1 MSISPEP
8 LIDFTDEDNSSR
20 DTKRRPP
27 PPPPPHSSTK
37 PIIRSKTA
45 GDMSAYAKKPILPPH
60 RKPLPSLP
68 SHQVTSETS
77 LSSKRPPP
85 PPKPKALG
93 RTVSLEITSQT
104 NKEKE
109 ISNST
114 RRINKPLPPPPNRS
128 IPEKPQRNSSYI
140 PSKSP
145 SPVENLTVIKQ
156 TTPTS
161 DDELQNEEL
170 LVDLTPPSDHGGL
183 DQDTS
188 FVTIAMDTP
197 PPSSEDGSQ
206 KTNSPLSSATTV
218 RSSSTRRAQPICLPK
233 PISRELVYEEKE
245 HSRNAFKQ
253 LNILREKEELCD
265 VVLVVDEAEIKAHKI
280 VLAACSPY
288 FESMFIGEFA
298 EPDGEPI
305 IIEEIEE
312 VALIALVDFAYT
324 SCIKLSQTNV
334 YTLFEAADL
343 LQFQG
348 VKNACF
354 RFFKSQMNKTNCI
367 RTWLFAESHNC
378 TELIEASLKFI
389 EVNFLDI
396 VRGREFLAVEADT
409 VCRIVEL
416 EDLAIACEEQ
426 VYEAVLGWLNHDIE
440 ERQQYAS
447 KILQNVRF
455 PSMNREYLM
464 HICDHEAII
473 RDDPDCIPLI
483 ISAIESHMSNVR
495 GTLKKKMK
503 KQDKQLPRTAAM
515 AVEVS
520 NLRLV
525 VRGSFCQGNDMY
537 FFILYIVSSSSKI
550 VDH

>member
-1 MSISPEP
+1 MSTSPEP
-8 LIDFTDEDNSSR
+8 LIDFTDEDNSSSH
-20 DTKRRPP
+20 TKRRPP

-37 PIIRSKTA
+37 PLIRSKTA
-45 GDMSAYAKKPILPPH
+45 GDVSAYTKRPILPPH
-60 RKPLPSLP
+60 KKPLPPVPNNQITLDTTLP
-68 SHQVTSETS
+68 
-77 LSSKRPPP
+77 SKRPPP

-109 ISNST
+109 IGTSN
-114 RRINKPLPPPPNRS
+114 RGINKPLPPPPS
-128 IPEKPQRNSSYI
+128 IKPILERPQRNSSYI

-145 SPVENLTVIKQ
+145 SPVEDLAVIKQ

-188 FVTIAMDTP
+188 FVTIAIDTP

-218 RSSSTRRAQPICLPK
+218 RSPSTRRAQPVCLPK

-245 HSRNAFKQ
+245 HPRNTCKQ
-253 LNILREKEELCD
+253 LSILREKGELCD
-265 VVLVVDEAEIKAHKI
+265 VVLIVDEAEIKAHKI

-312 VALIALVDFAYT
+312 TALIALVDFAYT

-348 VKNACF
+348 VKNACY
-354 RFFKSQMNKTNCI
+354 RFFKSQTNKTNCI

-396 VRGREFLAVEADT
+396 VRGQEFLAVEAST

-447 KILQNVRF
+447 QILQNVRF

-464 HICDHEAII
+464 HISDHEAII
-473 RDDPDCIPLI
+473 RDDPDCLQLI

-520 NLRLV
+520 KLRLL
-525 VRGSFCQGNDMY
+525 VRGSFCQGN
-537 FFILYIVSSSSKI
+537 V
-550 VDH
+550 

>member
-37 PIIRSKTA
+37 PMIRSKTA
-45 GDMSAYAKKPILPPH
+45 GDVSAYAKKPILPPH

-68 SHQVTSETS
+68 SHQITSETS

-109 ISNST
+109 IGNGT

-324 SCIKLSQTNV
+324 SCIRLSQTNV